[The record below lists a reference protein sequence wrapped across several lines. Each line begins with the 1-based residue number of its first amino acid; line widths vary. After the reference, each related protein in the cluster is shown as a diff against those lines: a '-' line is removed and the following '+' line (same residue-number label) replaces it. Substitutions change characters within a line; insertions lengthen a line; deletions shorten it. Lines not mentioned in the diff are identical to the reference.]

1 MLPHPDLKKLTTDL
15 CHQALSN
22 RGVPRRLSKTKLIN
36 EFEERIRRLHRILRM
51 YKSEQQKKIET
62 ITLGTRISV

>member
-15 CHQALSN
+15 CHQA
-22 RGVPRRLSKTKLIN
+22 LSKTKLIN